1 MTEVRSVSESTIQEQ
16 EPMFSSTIPVEMT
29 SSLINDTTEAPTTG
43 KNPSLLYIIHFDNT
57 LSFTGRY
64 IY

>member
-1 MTEVRSVSESTIQEQ
+1 
-16 EPMFSSTIPVEMT
+16 MFSSTIPVEMT